1 MYIHILNLIIYN
13 IAGAAKKTPVK
24 KAVKAKSPASAK
36 KSPAPKKAVKAKV
49 TMH

>member
-1 MYIHILNLIIYN
+1 MHIHILNIIKYN
-13 IAGAAKKTPVK
+13 IAAVKKTPVK

-49 TMH
+49 TI